1 MNTILQMLERAGGL
15 QSDLHL
21 RIHNPPYL
29 PLVIDSLET
38 AGPMGLHCIRVAHL
52 SDSHGRMMAHPEMHF
67 KVNDSAAAAMRLDPY
82 YWRND
87 YVGVEELSR
96 FLQNE
101 RQLFEPL
108 VHQRQ
113 IRFAAEWDRVLTSQ
127 GSVEAYIRS
136 LGRP

>member
-1 MNTILQMLERAGGL
+1 MNTILQILKRAGGL
-15 QSDLHL
+15 LPDLHL
-21 RIHNPPYL
+21 QIHNPPYL
-29 PLVIDSLET
+29 PLVIDSLQT
-38 AGPMGLHCIRVAHL
+38 AGPRGLRCIRVAHL
-52 SDSHGRMMAHPEMHF
+52 SDSNGRLMAHPEMRF
-67 KVNDSAAAAMRLDPY
+67 EFDDSVAAAVGLDPY

-87 YVGVEELSR
+87 YVGIEELSR

-101 RQLFEPL
+101 RQLFEPS

-127 GSVEAYIRS
+127 RTFEAYTRS